1 MLSILDGPS
10 MKVIWSY
17 SREAHQDNKESSAS
31 FGQFDHMMFRHLVV
45 PSTCYVWPHVIR
57 LAHAFGRCH
66 ISEGCIYLWWL
77 STRGRD
83 RRHMQQWL
91 PVSWNNVNNACWS
104 FQLPSGVLGG
114 DTAVPSGASKGSVAW
129 LDKETWDHFPFS
141 TPRKSETCRAI
152 FCSWWSKPLL
162 AIDTSTWPL

>member
-1 MLSILDGPS
+1 MLDSMISRKNWCQKPCTLLARRKMQEESNAQRPTPIALFFVMQVWESQACLQLEEETSDLLKDIGTRHHHIVTFRQGRIEFMLSILDGPS

-66 ISEGCIYLWWL
+66 ISEGCIYCD
-77 STRGRD
+77 G
-83 RRHMQQWL
+83 
-91 PVSWNNVNNACWS
+91 
-104 FQLPSGVLGG
+104 
-114 DTAVPSGASKGSVAW
+114 
-129 LDKETWDHFPFS
+129 
-141 TPRKSETCRAI
+141 
-152 FCSWWSKPLL
+152 
-162 AIDTSTWPL
+162 